1 MQLNIESFADVLIIT
16 TTKVLL
22 DCVVAFFSFDFDL
35 FVALRIDDMNYYY
48 KISIY
53 VFQRRTNILRGLR
66 RNPL

>member
-1 MQLNIESFADVLIIT
+1 MQLNIESFGDVLIIT